1 MRRISRRGGFV
12 PAATKTTVRFRKC
25 AQCAQIVI
33 VKQRGTLTRTIDSTT
48 MPNSVNAQ
56 KALRQSQKRRDHNRQ
71 QRSALRTAIKNVRK
85 AAAAG
90 DIESAQTAFRLATK
104 KLDQAAAKN
113 LIHRNTAART
123 KSRLSHLLKKRSE
136 QAQ

>member
-1 MRRISRRGGFV
+1 
-12 PAATKTTVRFRKC
+12 
-25 AQCAQIVI
+25 
-33 VKQRGTLTRTIDSTT
+33 